1 MLKSFAYRL
10 TIEALTGKVFIMET
24 KAKVKR
30 LSHKAASS
38 MFISQS
44 SALRNRT
51 TNERESIP
59 SASKPSKNRTNVN
72 LARSGRQPDFILGS
86 EADGVVVVEVK
97 RLSDPTN
104 RDAINRT
111 LKSLSSDKAKAL
123 EFLQSIGIA
132 SSTGTLTK
140 RFGG

>member
-1 MLKSFAYRL
+1 MK
-10 TIEALTGKVFIMET
+10 T
-24 KAKVKR
+24 KAKAKKR
-30 LSHKAASS
+30 SHEAASS

-51 TNERESIP
+51 RMD
-59 SASKPSKNRTNVN
+59 
-72 LARSGRQPDFILGS
+72 RQPDLILSS
-86 EADGVVVVEVK
+86 EADGVAVVEVK

-104 RDAINRT
+104 RDAINST

-123 EFLQSIGIA
+123 EFLQSIGVA